1 MLWDVFRAHVVG
13 RVRDPCCGTCSGS
26 MAGHLGSSLFGWRHG
41 EQPCVAWYPSAASA
55 LTGKTYT
62 IADDPIELSVDEAAA
77 REAKWCID
85 TVTGMV
91 RRCTNPKEDAKKAK
105 QDEAGVVVPD
115 AICNRRQKK
124 KEKTFEY
131 EVKWQ
136 FKSMDHNTHGEGSHI
151 KGCFSI

>member
-1 MLWDVFRAHVVG
+1 MLGDMIRAHVVCRG
-13 RVRDPCCGTCSGS
+13 HQIDASCC
-26 MAGHLGSSLFGWRHG
+26 HLGSSLFGWRHG

-91 RRCTNPKEDAKKAK
+91 RRCTNPNEDAKKAK
-105 QDEAGVVVPD
+105 QDETGVVVPD
-115 AICNRRQKK
+115 TICNL
-124 KEKTFEY
+124 
-131 EVKWQ
+131 
-136 FKSMDHNTHGEGSHI
+136 
-151 KGCFSI
+151 